1 MHPRQHR
8 TGAEAADFWSTA
20 KTVDQ
25 ILSQKLCLAS
35 RGGGCSGPIIRAHTI
50 PKSQLDQ
57 IDVAGHVYHMRGKM
71 GDLEKNQGQ
80 ITAGKAGIGEF
91 SVLHCFCS
99 AHDKSLFA
107 PIEDDKLVFDSR
119 QIALLHYRA
128 MGAELYKKMTG
139 LPIAKLIVKK
149 LKGSKHGN
157 RVDRVKFAESHLAG
171 TIFGVRDIAAT
182 FGRCDE
188 AISMSD
194 YACVSALVLRFKKI
208 PSIMTVG
215 GFAPQ
220 FDYNGRRLQTLGEA
234 RITID
239 HVSVSILAANGN
251 AAVVFAWLRNA
262 SVGKA
267 FTDSFIIQ
275 QSHFFTTLAI
285 QTAFEHIENTCMNI
299 TWWDSMRDV
308 ERNALLRRMQSAASL
323 FEERLSGCLTYCG
336 ITFDQWDYENHE
348 FINC

>member
-1 MHPRQHR
+1 MLSHQRR
-8 TGAEAADFWSTA
+8 TGSGAADFWSTA

-35 RGGGCSGPIIRAHTI
+35 RSGGCSGPIIRAHTI
-50 PKSQLDQ
+50 PKSQLNQ

-71 GDLEKNQGQ
+71 GDLEKNRGQ
-80 ITAGKAGIGEF
+80 ITAGKAGIGQF

-139 LPIAKLIVKK
+139 LPVARLIVKK

-171 TIFGVRDIAAT
+171 TILGIRDIAAT

-188 AISMSD
+188 AISTYD
-194 YACVSALVLRFKKI
+194 YARVSALVLRFTKI

-220 FDYNGRRLQTLGEA
+220 FDYSGRKLQTLGEA
-234 RITID
+234 RISID

-251 AAVVFAWLRNA
+251 AAVVFAWLRDA

-267 FTDSFIIQ
+267 FAESLIIQ
-275 QSHFFTTLAI
+275 HPRFFTTLAI

-299 TWWDSMRDV
+299 TWWDSLRNV
-308 ERNALLRRMQSAASL
+308 ERNALLRRMQSAGNVL
-323 FEERLSGCLTYCG
+323 EERLSGCLTYCG
-336 ITFDQWDYENHE
+336 ITFDQWDYESHE
-348 FINC
+348 FKNC